1 MDFFKRNIGWIG
13 FGLIGIPM
21 ALWWTGGIKHGDI
34 IVGTI
39 AAALLIMF
47 ATIATERP
55 MGDFAKWAV
64 KTLAVAALVG
74 VLWVGWNRTHS
85 KEDGNDSRRTPK
97 AEASTP
103 ATKARPAKKAAAHK
117 VAATSPQAERGVTL
131 EQPAA
136 CCPVVPA
143 VNAPGRSTAPTGWLA
158 VKVEYPLPGT
168 VRVIYPPS
176 AKQPP
181 DGERRAVDTWD
192 VSDCG
197 EEHLF
202 EGFYVTDE
210 RVIVTFTAEDGA
222 SFTEEVGVRDAS
234 CVRCNDAFKR
244 LPFSWQGAPMV
255 HFRDTSNPCDRYVL
269 NGG

>member
-1 MDFFKRNIGWIG
+1 MADNFFKRNIGWIG
-13 FGLIGIPM
+13 VAVIGIP
-21 ALWWTGGIKHGDI
+21 ALLWWTGGYQHGDI
-34 IVGTI
+34 VVGVI

-47 ATIATERP
+47 TKMATERP
-55 MGDFAKWAV
+55 MSDFAKWAV
-64 KTLAVAALVG
+64 NTLAVVFLIG
-74 VLWVGWNRTHS
+74 VLWTGWQRTHS
-85 KEDGNDSRRTPK
+85 NEEGHDSGPTSK

-103 ATKARPAKKAAAHK
+103 AAKARPAKKPAVRNADE
-117 VAATSPQAERGVTL
+117 SVTGISC
-131 EQPAA
+131 PPN
-136 CCPVVPA
+136 CPVVPA

-158 VKVEYPLPGT
+158 VKVEYPVPGT
-168 VRVIYPPS
+168 VTVVYPPS

-181 DGERRAVDTWD
+181 DGQRRAVETWE
-192 VSDCG
+192 VTDCG

-210 RVIVTFTAEDGA
+210 RVIVTFNAEDGA

-244 LPFSWQGAPMV
+244 LPYSWQGAPMV
-255 HFRDTSNPCDRYVL
+255 HFRDQSNPCDRYVL